1 MLEPLHPVWVITR
14 REVRDQFR
22 DWRIVLPIVVLTSFF
37 PWLLNFTADQL
48 SGFMHRYGAPLIGDR
63 MVPFLLMMVGFFP
76 ITISLVI
83 ALDSFVGEK
92 ERRSVEPLL
101 SSPLEDWQLYLGKLL
116 AALVAPILAA
126 LLGTLVYLVGIY
138 STIGW
143 WPTPS
148 FLIQVIVLTIVQGI
162 VMVSGAV
169 VISSQTTSTRAAN
182 LLASFIIVP
191 MALLIE
197 GESIVMFW
205 ARYDVLWWSI
215 LGQIVIAALLVRMGV
230 SYFNREELIGR
241 ELDSLNLRWCW
252 RVFWRAFLGEA
263 HGLPAWF
270 SRELPGTLRRMTLPI
285 IITAGILVTAL
296 LAGAAGS
303 HQFALPIQSFSTE
316 NLYSD
321 IKDGLKNIPLFSV
334 GGIPVIWLHNLRA
347 IIIATILAILSFG
360 VLGLIVIMLPLAITG
375 YITGIAAAAGVS
387 PFLFLTAFILPHGIL
402 EIPALILAGAAILRL
417 GATLITPAQGR
428 TIGEAWL
435 IALAD
440 WLRIFVALVMP
451 LMLGAAALEV
461 LVTPRL
467 AQLLLGG

>member
-1 MLEPLHPVWVITR
+1 MFESLRPVWVITR

-22 DWRIVLPIVVLTSFF
+22 DWRIVVPIVALTSFF
-37 PWLLNFTADQL
+37 PWLLNFTAEQL
-48 SGFMHRYGAPLIGDR
+48 SNFLHSYGAPLIGDR

-116 AALVAPILAA
+116 AALVAPIGAA

-138 STIGW
+138 QSIGW
-143 WPTPS
+143 LPSPS
-148 FLIQVIVLTIVQGI
+148 FLTQVVGLTVVQGI

-197 GESIVMFW
+197 GESIIMFW
-205 ARYDVLWWSI
+205 ARYDVLWWSL
-215 LGQIVIAALLVRMGV
+215 LGQIVIAVLLVRMGV
-230 SYFNREELIGR
+230 SFFNREELIGR
-241 ELDSLNLRWCW
+241 ELDSINLGWGW
-252 RVFWRAFLGEA
+252 RVFWKAFLGEA
-263 HGLPAWF
+263 HSPQAWF
-270 SRELPGTLRRMTLPI
+270 SQELPGTLRRMLLPMA
-285 IITAGILVTAL
+285 ITASILAAAL
-296 LAGAAGS
+296 LVGAAMS
-303 HQFALPIQSFSTE
+303 HRFSFTDQAFSLVSLQSQLRE
-316 NLYSD
+316 
-321 IKDGLKNIPLFSV
+321 GLKNIPLFSV

-347 IIIATILAILSFG
+347 IFIATLLAMLSFG
-360 VLGLIVIMLPLAITG
+360 VLGLLVIMLPLGISG
-375 YITGIAAAAGVS
+375 YLAGTVASAGVS
-387 PFLFLTAFILPHGIL
+387 PLVFLAAFIAPHGIL
-402 EIPALILAGAAILRL
+402 EIPALIISGAAILRL
-417 GATLITPAQGR
+417 GATLITPAHGR

-440 WLRIFVALVMP
+440 WLRVFVALVVP